1 MKSVVINSDK
11 SIGYLEEYKGHVLF
25 NLRELDAGTAVKP
38 EKEAYVLE
46 FSADKAE
53 EYFEQQTLTPEEQKA
68 FFEAM
73 VSVMVEGE
81 SLSLAFN
88 EAMAMVTGRVFKNAY
103 SRDEERPERPQI
115 ELRREDGLL

>member
-11 SIGYLEEYKGHVLF
+11 SIGYLEEYKGHVLYG
-25 NLRELDAGTAVKP
+25 LRELDAGTAVKP

-46 FSADKAE
+46 FSDDKAE

-68 FFEAM
+68 FFKAM

-103 SRDEERPERPQI
+103 SRNGGEDE
-115 ELRREDGLL
+115 

>member
-1 MKSVVINSDK
+1 MSTTRPITINGDK
-11 SIGYLEEYKGHVLF
+11 SMGYLDEFIGHVFYGYRPFQDLTPT
-25 NLRELDAGTAVKP
+25 ETD
-38 EKEAYVLE
+38 KEAYVLE
-46 FSADKAE
+46 FSTDKAD

-68 FFEAM
+68 FFKAM

-103 SRDEERPERPQI
+103 SRNGGEDE
-115 ELRREDGLL
+115 